1 MLKENYLN
9 NKYYYTE
16 NNGKNYYS
24 CYKKINNCD
33 ECLSDGSL
41 CLKCSEN
48 YYFINENHSIC
59 YYEEELLKN
68 NYYKVNDLEYN
79 KCDYKGV
86 NNCELCYSQ
95 THCIKC
101 KNNYTL
107 IDEDNSKCFLVE
119 NLTKEYYKKNEL
131 YYASCHKEITG
142 CKECLNSEYCIN
154 CSNYYILSQD
164 HKECKWDEN
173 IGNSFI
179 INKNGTKIECSK
191 LINYCDFCLS
201 ENFCTVC
208 NQKILVEELNKT
220 RHCLD
225 NNNNK
230 EYYPID
236 DFGNLYYSCKIGVSN
251 CKSCESNNHC
261 IICEKPYGRIYNNY
275 SYCFSTEELNQL
287 GNSYI
292 KNKED
297 GNYYPCNYYIDNCNE
312 CLNESICILCEE
324 SFSFLNND
332 NSKCIFKEDLTKKG
346 YCSDDDGKNYFS
358 CKENIIHCEMEK

>member
-1 MLKENYLN
+1 M
-9 NKYYYTE
+9 
-16 NNGKNYYS
+16 
-24 CYKKINNCD
+24 
-33 ECLSDGSL
+33 
-41 CLKCSEN
+41 
-48 YYFINENHSIC
+48 
-59 YYEEELLKN
+59 
-68 NYYKVNDLEYN
+68 
-79 KCDYKGV
+79 
-86 NNCELCYSQ
+86 
-95 THCIKC
+95 
-101 KNNYTL
+101 
-107 IDEDNSKCFLVE
+107 
-119 NLTKEYYKKNEL
+119 
-131 YYASCHKEITG
+131 
-142 CKECLNSEYCIN
+142 
-154 CSNYYILSQD
+154 
-164 HKECKWDEN
+164 
-173 IGNSFI
+173 
-179 INKNGTKIECSK
+179 
-191 LINYCDFCLS
+191 
-201 ENFCTVC
+201 
-208 NQKILVEELNKT
+208 NKT